1 MSERVYVP
9 AEGLEPHEIA
19 LAITAMSEAEF
30 SDLSQDMRQNGQ
42 AFPVTLLDGKV
53 LDGRHRVRALAK
65 AGEPVWVVEYDG
77 DDPVAFAASA
87 NLHRRSLGP
96 EQRSI
101 SAARLANFKFGDNQ
115 HTLGEGGSI
124 DPPSAV
130 SQSRAAELM
139 NVSVPSVKRA
149 KRVIETAPEVAAVV
163 ERGGMSLN
171 LATKV
176 AALPE
181 PQRAEILA
189 KEDKGEMR
197 RALALVAPPAH
208 PADAAHKNT
217 GRTRLLTPPQPVG
230 VTGSH
235 QFGLMAWNQ
244 IERMANDDPETVRA
258 LKTLMDKCAK
268 KLEVAQSI
276 TGAIA

>member
-1 MSERVYVP
+1 MSRKYIP
-9 AEGLEPHEIA
+9 AGEIEPHP
-19 LAITAMSEAEF
+19 LAMLFPGMADDEF
-30 SDLSQDMRQNGQ
+30 RGLVEDMRANGQ
-42 AFPVTLLDGKV
+42 LVPVTIHEGKV
-53 LDGRHRVRALAK
+53 LDGRHRVRALNEI
-65 AGEPVWVVEYDG
+65 GEPIWVVDFDG
-77 DDPVAFAASA
+77 DDPAGYVMSL
-87 NLHRRSLGP
+87 NLHRRSLN
-96 EQRSI
+96 EAQRGMV
-101 SAARLANFKFGDNQ
+101 AAKLANMRQ
-115 HTLGEGGSI
+115 GERT
-124 DPPSAV
+124 DLHSANLQNV
-130 SQSRAAELM
+130 SQSRAAQML
-139 NVSVPSVKRA
+139 NVSTRTVASSRKVL
-149 KRVIETAPEVAAVV
+149 ETAPEVAAVV
-163 ERGGMSLN
+163 DLGHMSLN

-176 AALPE
+176 AALPK

-197 RALALVAPPAH
+197 RALALVAPPAQ